1 MSANTYLTPE
11 ERAVLESARVGI
23 AGAGGLGS
31 NCAMHLVR
39 AGVQHLTVV
48 DFDVV
53 NESNLNRQF
62 FFRDQL
68 GQKKVEAL
76 KENLLRIDPDADI
89 RAVDMRLDAS
99 SAREIFADCGIV
111 VEAFDAVD
119 AKVMLVSA
127 FASSGKKLVTA
138 SGLAELRDPDR
149 LGGVARAGRVEHHF
163 HLAAVDRL
171 QDVVAGRIALVY
183 ARQSNRDELRFA
195 CGVRDGTRD
204 DCAHAR
210 PRRRRGA

>member
-62 FFRDQL
+62 FFSDQL
-68 GQKKVEAL
+68 GKKKVAAL

-99 SAREIFADCGIV
+99 SAQEVFADCDIV
-111 VEAFDAVD
+111 VEAFDVVD
-119 AKVMLVSA
+119 AKVMLVSS

-138 SGLAELRDPDR
+138 SGLAGWGHSNDMRVRKMGNIVAIGDGETAVGANAAPASPRVGIAAAMEANAVVSLL
-149 LGGVARAGRVEHHF
+149 LGCE
-163 HLAAVDRL
+163 
-171 QDVVAGRIALVY
+171 
-183 ARQSNRDELRFA
+183 
-195 CGVRDGTRD
+195 
-204 DCAHAR
+204 
-210 PRRRRGA
+210 P

>member
-11 ERAVLESARVGI
+11 ERTVLESARVGI

-39 AGVQHLTVV
+39 SGVKHITIA

-62 FFRDQL
+62 FFRDPI
-68 GQKKVEAL
+68 GQKKVEAI
-76 KENLLRIDPDADI
+76 KANLLRIEPDADI
-89 RAVDMRLDAS
+89 RAVDIRLDAS

-138 SGLAELRDPDR
+138 SGLAGWGRSNAMRVRKMGSIVAIGDGETSVGDGAAPVSPRVGIAAAMQANAVVSLL
-149 LGGVARAGRVEHHF
+149 LGCE
-163 HLAAVDRL
+163 
-171 QDVVAGRIALVY
+171 
-183 ARQSNRDELRFA
+183 
-195 CGVRDGTRD
+195 
-204 DCAHAR
+204 
-210 PRRRRGA
+210 P